1 MIFFLLQLSLSA
13 YQERSGEGEAAVMA
27 ENTQLRLNLAELNS
41 QLAAADQTI
50 DSLR

>member
-1 MIFFLLQLSLSA
+1 M
-13 YQERSGEGEAAVMA
+13 V
-27 ENTQLRLNLAELNS
+27 ENTHLRLDLAELNS